1 MTGGSKGSHGREGAP
16 QRSILSSLP
25 GNGGTPRRKERGTG
39 YPGDMA
45 VAVSRGTGYLGDVA
59 VAVSRSTGYPGDVA
73 VAVSRSCWPGAVLFP
88 HACPFPCSLSGI
100 IGERLPIRY
109 YLTFGMLASGA
120 FTALFGLGY
129 FYNIHSLG
137 FYVVTQV
144 RACSRFTVRTGTV
157 RVPKQELGR
166 GAEQR
171 SSARPRSRLQLLA

>member
-1 MTGGSKGSHGREGAP
+1 MDLRGPTGGRELHREAFCLVSREMVG
-16 QRSILSSLP
+16 L
-25 GNGGTPRRKERGTG
+25 RG
-39 YPGDMA
+39 PDAKSMA
-45 VAVSRGTGYLGDVA
+45 QDIRETWLWLLVVAVGR
-59 VAVSRSTGYPGDVA
+59 
-73 VAVSRSCWPGAVLFP
+73 VLFP

-157 RVPKQELGR
+157 WVPKQELAR
-166 GAEQR
+166 GGAVPVQGHV
-171 SSARPRSRLQLLA
+171 SSCWLRNTLLPWHLDCYFLFQELLAWQVNEV

>member
-25 GNGGTPRRKERGTG
+25 GNGGSLRSRRTERGTG
-39 YPGDMA
+39 HPA
-45 VAVSRGTGYLGDVA
+45 
-59 VAVSRSTGYPGDVA
+59 DVA
-73 VAVSRSCWPGAVLFP
+73 VAVSRSCWPCAVLFP
-88 HACPFPCSLSGI
+88 HACLFPCSLSGI

-144 RACSRFTVRTGTV
+144 RACSRFTVRTGMV
-157 RVPKQELGR
+157 RVPKQKLVRGRAALPVQGHVSSCWLRNALLPWHLDYYFLFQEL
-166 GAEQR
+166 
-171 SSARPRSRLQLLA
+171 SAWQVNEV